1 MYEYKSVI
9 NNKYITHIY
18 IFKEN
23 RLMFI
28 YTIKASKL
36 KFFAALFCAFGILA
50 LLIAFVPD
58 YDDYADVAAV
68 AYNFEGM
75 DTNEE
80 RTEFLKQFGYNVEKE
95 PKEIVDVI
103 IPEEFDS
110 VYKEYNDIQR
120 KQGLNLKKYKG
131 KTVTRYTYAIK
142 DYEGYEDGEVI
153 ANLLI
158 YKSKIVGGDICSVG
172 QKSYIHGFEQDK
184 E

>member
-1 MYEYKSVI
+1 
-9 NNKYITHIY
+9 
-18 IFKEN
+18 
-23 RLMFI
+23 MFI

-75 DTNEE
+75 ETNEA
-80 RTEFLKQFGYNVEKE
+80 RIEFIEQFGYNVEKE
-95 PKEIVDVI
+95 PKEIVEVM

-131 KTVTRYTYAIK
+131 KLAMRYTYAILG
-142 DYEGYEDGEVI
+142 YPGYEDGEVI

-158 YKSKIVGGDICSVG
+158 YKNKIIGGDVCAIGENSF
-172 QKSYIHGFEQDK
+172 IHGFTMEEENNSSK
-184 E
+184 G